1 MKLAV
6 LGINHKGAPVEIRE
20 KLAFPE
26 DSLAD
31 ALIALQQHCSLDE
44 AVVLSTCNRVEL
56 YLIRYDDHVHWRD
69 VQEFLTSYHGLEP
82 DKFAPYL
89 YKLRETEAIEHL
101 FRVAAG
107 VDSMVIGETQ
117 ILAQL
122 KDAYRLSAHHSLT
135 GRFFDP
141 LFQTALSVAKEVHT
155 QTGIGQR
162 KVSVSS
168 VAVDLAEKIFT
179 TLEGRSVLVIGA
191 GKMSRLTL
199 NHMLDKGA
207 QKILVTNRSFERAE
221 ALAIDV
227 GGQALPFNEMEE
239 NLSQADIVISSTAS
253 SGIVLRPQHLREAL
267 RRRRYQP
274 IFLIDIAVPRDI
286 DPAVNEIDSVYLY
299 DIDDLDSVVAE
310 NLTEREGELEEC
322 KRLISERVNE
332 FVSERRIADIGPIIA
347 QLTRQADEIRQT
359 EIERALNKL
368 GDISDKDREEIEY
381 LTKRIVNKILNSPI
395 SAIREE
401 VVEGNG
407 FRILDATQKLFNLG
421 EENEEPQEDAVD
433 EDGEMDA

>member
-1 MKLAV
+1 M
-6 LGINHKGAPVEIRE
+6 LGLLKG
-20 KLAFPE
+20 L
-26 DSLAD
+26 SND
-31 ALIALQQHCSLDE
+31 AR
-44 AVVLSTCNRVEL
+44 LSCGPDQPL
-56 YLIRYDDHVHWRD
+56 
-69 VQEFLTSYHGLEP
+69 HGL
-82 DKFAPYL
+82 
-89 YKLRETEAIEHL
+89 
-101 FRVAAG
+101 
-107 VDSMVIGETQ
+107 
-117 ILAQL
+117 
-122 KDAYRLSAHHSLT
+122 
-135 GRFFDP
+135 
-141 LFQTALSVAKEVHT
+141 
-155 QTGIGQR
+155 
-162 KVSVSS
+162 
-168 VAVDLAEKIFT
+168 
-179 TLEGRSVLVIGA
+179 
-191 GKMSRLTL
+191 
-199 NHMLDKGA
+199 
-207 QKILVTNRSFERAE
+207 E

-227 GGQALPFNEMEE
+227 GGQALPFNEMEK